1 VTNRSLLWPGARTK
15 LPESDVMM
23 KVGFEA
29 IVRFV
34 PEEVIPKE
42 HFDYLK
48 PALAKL
54 PESLREQF
62 SIVPE
67 EVRKYK
73 GGEGDRAELM
83 AIAIAKEALDRAG
96 LRPSDIDY
104 VIGAAVSL
112 HKELGLDLDTPMLN
126 IANCCASF
134 VDSCQIAWN
143 LVKSGACRRVLVVAS
158 AALAGGPNGGT
169 TDLTDAIAPIF
180 GDGAAAAVVSSENLT
195 CEFLSYYGET
205 DGTCYR
211 SARGEVRPL
220 ANPDLAEAAG
230 VPCGLGPYFCMDD
243 ISYIE
248 VASKKGYL
256 IDSLR
261 KAFQRADLPLS
272 AMDMVICHHLGDC
285 EVSWIQDL
293 VDAGLSADKYKNLRL
308 KTGNTGHTDLP
319 TDLVQFVEDGLV
331 RKGSVVALWVPG
343 SGISLG
349 CLVLRWLV

>member
-1 VTNRSLLWPGARTK
+1 
-15 LPESDVMM
+15 M
-23 KVGFEA
+23 KVGFET
-29 IVRFV
+29 IVRYI
-34 PEEVIPKE
+34 PEEVLTKE

-54 PESLREQF
+54 PEFLQEQF
-62 SIVPE
+62 SVVPN

-73 GGEGDRAELM
+73 GRDGDRAELM
-83 AIAIAKEALDRAG
+83 AIAIAKEALDRSG
-96 LRPSDIDY
+96 LKPFDIDY

-112 HKELGLDLDTPMLN
+112 HKELGLNLDTPMLN

-143 LVKSGACRRVLVVAS
+143 LVESGECTRVLVVAS

-180 GDGAAAAVVSSENLT
+180 GDGAAAAIISSRNLK
-195 CEFLSYYGET
+195 CEFLSYLGET

-220 ANPDLAEAAG
+220 ANPELAEAAG
-230 VPCGLGPYFCMDD
+230 VPSGLGPYFCMDD

-256 IDSLR
+256 RSSLER
-261 KAFQRADLPLS
+261 AFKKANLPLS

-285 EVSWIQDL
+285 ESSWIQDL
-293 VDAGLSADKYKNLRL
+293 VDAGLKPDTYRNLRL

-319 TDLVQFVEDGLV
+319 TDLVQFVEDGLIK
-331 RKGSVVALWVPG
+331 KGSVVALWVPG

-349 CLVLRWLV
+349 CLVLRWIA

>member
-1 VTNRSLLWPGARTK
+1 MR
-15 LPESDVMM
+15 
-23 KVGFEA
+23 VGFET
-29 IVRFV
+29 IVRYV
-34 PEEVIPKE
+34 PEEVIPRD

-54 PESLREQF
+54 PLFLQEQF
-62 SIVPE
+62 SIVPD

-83 AIAIAKEALDRAG
+83 AIAIAKEALDSGG
-96 LRPSDIDY
+96 LKPSDIDY

-112 HKELGLDLDTPMLN
+112 HRELGLELDTPMLN
-126 IANCCASF
+126 VANCCASF

-143 LVKSGACRRVLVVAS
+143 LVESGECRRVLVVAS

-180 GDGAAAAVVSSENLT
+180 GDGAAAAVVSAQNLK
-195 CEFLSYYGET
+195 CEFLAYHGET

-211 SARGEVRPL
+211 SARGEVRAP
-220 ANPDLAEAAG
+220 ANPELVEAAG
-230 VPCGLGPYFCMDD
+230 MPSGPGPYFCMDD

-248 VASKKGYL
+248 VAGRKGYL
-256 IDSLR
+256 RKSLER
-261 KAFQRADLPLS
+261 ALDKAQLPFAAL
-272 AMDMVICHHLGDC
+272 DVVICHHLGDC
-285 EVSWIQDL
+285 EAAWTQDL
-293 VDAGLSADKYKNLRL
+293 VDAGLPADTFKNLRL

-319 TDLVQFVEDGLV
+319 TDLVQFVEDGV
-331 RKGSVVALWVPG
+331 IEPGSVVALWVPG

>member
-1 VTNRSLLWPGARTK
+1 LPMLSSRSVTNRSLLWPGARTK

-158 AALAGGPNGGT
+158 AALAGLLREPHVRVPVV
-169 TDLTDAIAPIF
+169 LRR
-180 GDGAAAAVVSSENLT
+180 DGRHL
-195 CEFLSYYGET
+195 
-205 DGTCYR
+205 
-211 SARGEVRPL
+211 
-220 ANPDLAEAAG
+220 
-230 VPCGLGPYFCMDD
+230 
-243 ISYIE
+243 
-248 VASKKGYL
+248 
-256 IDSLR
+256 
-261 KAFQRADLPLS
+261 LPL
-272 AMDMVICHHLGDC
+272 G
-285 EVSWIQDL
+285 Q
-293 VDAGLSADKYKNLRL
+293 G
-308 KTGNTGHTDLP
+308 
-319 TDLVQFVEDGLV
+319 
-331 RKGSVVALWVPG
+331 GSKASREP
-343 SGISLG
+343 
-349 CLVLRWLV
+349 RPR